1 MLTSLLKHRM
11 NILYLADPNSI
22 HDQKWISYFS
32 ADNLDHVYILPRII
46 HRSYQATELQRSGV
60 NLLRP
65 IPDFSILRFYRT
77 LYTALKIQLIIRK
90 YEIDIINIHYAE
102 PNALWCLFRWFFK
115 VPMIIT
121 TLGTDVLVTIPEAF
135 SKKTLINYLVAPAY
149 RRAFKEADWIT
160 GTSGKQLT
168 SVFEFSGR
176 NSKISIVRTGVNINR
191 LLADTSNYFP
201 LDLEV
206 PYILFPRY
214 IYPIYNHEFC
224 LEAIGLLPN
233 VIKQKYTMV
242 FVGKDSGD
250 EQYQKQ
256 LEELMIK
263 MKDVKFKFLP
273 KLTQEGIF
281 ELYKRASLV
290 VMTPISDGSPVSA
303 MEAMICK
310 VPLILPPLK
319 YDQEIF
325 GNTTY
330 SFKNWDPLELG
341 LLMRNILTDRNFAN
355 AYVEQA
361 YIAVLEK
368 GNFFKEMEKVRKL
381 YQSLIDRNS

>member
-1 MLTSLLKHRM
+1 M
-11 NILYLADPNSI
+11 NILYLANPNSI

-32 ADNLDHVYILPRII
+32 ENNLDHAYILPRII
-46 HRSYQATELQRSGV
+46 HSNHQSTELQRSGIK
-60 NLLRP
+60 LLKP

-77 LYTALKIQLIIRK
+77 LYTALKIQLIIKK
-90 YEIDIINIHYAE
+90 YKIDIINIHYAE
-102 PNALWCLFRWFFK
+102 PNALWCLFRWLFK

-149 RRAFKEADWIT
+149 RRAFKDADWVT
-160 GTSGKQLT
+160 GTSKKQLT

-176 NSKISIVRTGVNINR
+176 NSNISIVRTGVNINR
-191 LLADTSNYFP
+191 LLSDTSNYFP
-201 LDLEV
+201 LNLEV

-224 LEAIGLLPN
+224 LQAISQLPQE
-233 VIKQKYTMV
+233 IKQKYTMV

-250 EQYQKQ
+250 EQYQRE
-256 LEELMIK
+256 LEELMIN
-263 MKDVKFKFLP
+263 MKDVKFSFLS

-310 VPLILPPLK
+310 VPIILPPLK

-325 GNTTY
+325 GNTVFT
-330 SFKNWDPLELG
+330 FQNWDPFELS
-341 LLMRNILTDRNFAN
+341 LLITNILTDGNFAK
-355 AYVEQA
+355 AYVEKG
-361 YIAVLEK
+361 YVAVMEK
-368 GNFFKEMEKVRKL
+368 GNFFKEMEKVRNL
-381 YQSLIDRNS
+381 YQSLIGRNS